1 MTAFDLLHN
10 LLNQLSYIHSTV
22 TYKRVQR
29 FDKGDSSNRQ
39 KMNGRFLHQVLRQN
53 LSWFLS

>member
-39 KMNGRFLHQVLRQN
+39 KMNGRFFHQVYDKI
-53 LSWFLS
+53 